1 MFAAQP
7 IHGPNPAFVTKE
19 LDLEE
24 MEHANF
30 DPEVA
35 AAYHEDGLE
44 EADLGYWA
52 GGDYGMG
59 HDPPEGARGQSPAD
73 RCHCEAST
81 SCSMQH
87 IRPHSSG
94 VCSAEARQCFDNRKL
109 CRCPGEVHDDS
120 HVIHAGEFKAD
131 EHFQEA
137 ANAQHHEGDLTVL

>member
-1 MFAAQP
+1 VQP

-59 HDPPEGARGQSPAD
+59 HDPHAEGAWGRHPLAVATAMLTHVAHAA
-73 RCHCEAST
+73 R
-81 SCSMQH
+81 
-87 IRPHSSG
+87 SSALG
-94 VCSAEARQCFDNRKL
+94 KL
-109 CRCPGEVHDDS
+109 CRAMPGL
-120 HVIHAGEFKAD
+120 HALGNTF
-131 EHFQEA
+131 
-137 ANAQHHEGDLTVL
+137 NRDLRP

>member
-1 MFAAQP
+1 MIAAQP

-59 HDPPEGARGQSPAD
+59 HDPPAGARAQPRTAKLA
-73 RCHCEAST
+73 RAAQCST
-81 SCSMQH
+81 
-87 IRPHSSG
+87 
-94 VCSAEARQCFDNRKL
+94 V
-109 CRCPGEVHDDS
+109 
-120 HVIHAGEFKAD
+120 
-131 EHFQEA
+131 
-137 ANAQHHEGDLTVL
+137 DLTAADFAVLRLGRDLRPRAFT

>member
-1 MFAAQP
+1 MQP

-59 HDPPEGARGQSPAD
+59 HDPHPEGARGQ
-73 RCHCEAST
+73 
-81 SCSMQH
+81 
-87 IRPHSSG
+87 
-94 VCSAEARQCFDNRKL
+94 
-109 CRCPGEVHDDS
+109 
-120 HVIHAGEFKAD
+120 
-131 EHFQEA
+131 
-137 ANAQHHEGDLTVL
+137 